1 MKALEGIRVLDLT
14 RALAGPYCTL
24 MLGAYGAD
32 VIKIEIP
39 GSGDD
44 TRKWGPPF
52 VGDESAYFLSIN
64 RNKRSL
70 TLNFKEEKARDIFL
84 KLVKDADVVVENFT
98 PGVMDRFG
106 LGYDA
111 LKEINPGIVV
121 CSISGFGQT
130 GPYRTRPAYD
140 QIMQGISGLMS
151 ITGEHDGDPQKV
163 GIAVADIGAGMWAAF
178 AVMAAI
184 HERTDKGNDQGQY
197 IDISMMDAQVAWL
210 TYQAANFFA
219 TGTAPKRLG
228 AAHPN
233 LVPYQAFM
241 CQDNKYLNL
250 AVGSER
256 IWERF
261 CDGMEMPE
269 LRENPDYTTNVERA
283 QNRAKIVPHLQ
294 DIFIKQPVAYWVEK
308 LQAVSVP
315 CGPINDLADV
325 FADPQLLSRDM
336 FQEIPHPTL
345 GTVKQLGLPIKFS
358 RTPGGLDR
366 PPPLLGEHNN
376 EVLREIGF
384 SSSEIEE
391 LKASEVI

>member
-14 RALAGPYCTL
+14 RALAGPFCTL
-24 MLGAYGAD
+24 MLGDHGAD

-39 GSGDD
+39 GTGDD
-44 TRKWGPPF
+44 TRRWGPPF
-52 VGDESAYFLSIN
+52 IGEESAYFLSIN

-70 TLNFKEEKARDIFL
+70 TLNFKEEKARKIFL
-84 KLVKDADVVVENFT
+84 DLAKDADVVVENFT
-98 PGVMDRFG
+98 PGVMNRFG

-111 LKEINPGIVV
+111 VKAINPGIVF

-130 GPYRTRPAYD
+130 GPYSDRPAYD

-151 ITGEHDGDPQKV
+151 ITGEPDGEPQKV

-184 HERTDKGNDQGQY
+184 HNRSHEGEGQGQY

-219 TGTAPKRLG
+219 TGEPPKRLG

-261 CDGMEMPE
+261 CEGMNLPEMKDD
-269 LRENPDYTTNVERA
+269 PDYATNVERA
-283 QNRAKIVPHLQ
+283 QNRSKIVPFLQ
-294 DIFIKQPVAYWVEK
+294 EIFLKRPVMDWVEQ
-308 LQAVSVP
+308 LQKFSIP
-315 CGPINDLADV
+315 CGPINDLGDV
-325 FADPQLLSRDM
+325 FSDPQLLSRDM
-336 FQEIPHPTL
+336 YLEMAHPTL
-345 GTVKQLGLPIKFS
+345 GKIKQTGIPIKFS

-366 PPPLLGEHNN
+366 PPPLLGEHNQ
-376 EVLREIGF
+376 EVLESLGF
-384 SSSEIEE
+384 SSSEIEQ
-391 LKASEVI
+391 LKTQEVI